1 MLTDLFILGASGF
14 VGSATV
20 DAALAA
26 GLSLG
31 AWARTDAQA
40 LELRRRGVVVTA
52 PPEIPKSKVVI
63 DLVQP
68 KLPARL
74 SEAALDRAAKSRVD
88 LTRTVLPALPRGALL
103 FSVSG

>member
-26 GLSLG
+26 GLSVG
-31 AWARTDAQA
+31 GWARTDAQA
-40 LELRRRGVVVTA
+40 RRLGQRGVQVTA
-52 PPEIPKSKVVI
+52 PPHIPAARVVI

-68 KLPARL
+68 KLPQRL
-74 SEAALDRAAKSRVD
+74 SESAMARAAGNRVE
-88 LTRTVLPALPRGALL
+88 LTRSVLAAFPRGALL
-103 FSVSG
+103 